1 LRYLLVLAL
10 MVISAA
16 AEAVA
21 PPPVTHD
28 VLVLYTQK
36 AATRWG
42 EGLRAKVDK
51 AIAYT
56 NGAHTNSRTGIVV
69 RVLAFEQT
77 AFVESGNF
85 FNTRSAL
92 ASNTAIKARRDQLGA
107 DLVLLVSEDTG
118 CGGAGSNWRTFS
130 GGQTTSLEAF
140 AVVTSSS
147 LPPASWVC
155 GNNLTVAHEIGHMQ
169 GLGHNREDD
178 SAGLQAGYRF
188 GYRICAP
195 GGFRDLM
202 SYPCPNVNVPIVA
215 RFSNPKAFY
224 NGLPFG
230 IAYEVAPYQAAD
242 SVRYL
247 KETAPLIANFRNP

>member
-1 LRYLLVLAL
+1 MKRAWILLMMAL
-10 MVISAA
+10 LFSAPA
-16 AEAVA
+16 KAV
-21 PPPVTHD
+21 VTHD

-36 AATRWG
+36 VETRWG
-42 EGLRAKVDK
+42 VGLRDKVDR
-51 AIAYT
+51 AIALA

-69 RVLAFEQT
+69 RVLAFEKT
-77 AFVESGNF
+77 SFVESGNF
-85 FNTRSAL
+85 FTTRSNL
-92 ASNTAIKARRDQLGA
+92 ANNTAVKTRRNQLGA
-107 DLVLLVSEDTG
+107 DFVLLVSEDTG
-118 CGGAGSNWRTFS
+118 CGGAASNWRTS
-130 GGQTTSLEAF
+130 TTLDAF

-169 GLGHNREDD
+169 GLAHNREDD
-178 SAGLQAGYRF
+178 SAGLQAGYRY
-188 GYRICAP
+188 GYRVCAV

-215 RFSNPKAFY
+215 RFSNPLAFY

-247 KETAPLIANFRNP
+247 KEVGPLTSSFRNPPQ

>member
-1 LRYLLVLAL
+1 MRYLVLAL
-10 MVISAA
+10 LFIAA
-16 AEAVA
+16 PAHA
-21 PPPVTHD
+21 VTHD

-51 AIAYT
+51 AISYA

-85 FNTRSAL
+85 FTTRSNL
-92 ASNTAIKARRDQLGA
+92 ASNAAIKARRNELGA

-147 LPPASWVC
+147 LPPASWAC
-155 GNNLTVAHEIGHMQ
+155 GNNYTVAHEIGHMQ

-188 GYRICAP
+188 GYRVCAV

-215 RFSNPKAFY
+215 RFSNPLAFY

-230 IAYEVAPYQAAD
+230 IAYEVAPFQAAD

-247 KETAPLIANFRNP
+247 KETASLIADFRNP

>member
-1 LRYLLVLAL
+1 LRYLIVLAL
-10 MVISAA
+10 LFAA
-16 AEAVA
+16 PAKA
-21 PPPVTHD
+21 VTHD

-42 EGLRAKVDK
+42 VGLRDKVDK

-77 AFVESGNF
+77 SFAETGNF

-92 ASNTAIKARRDQLGA
+92 ASNAAVKSRRDQLGA

-118 CGGAGSNWRTFS
+118 CGGSGSNWRTFS
-130 GGQTTSLEAF
+130 GGRTTSLEAF

-188 GYRICAP
+188 GYRICAV

-202 SYPCPNVNVPIVA
+202 SYPCPNVRVPIVA
-215 RFSNPKAFY
+215 RFSNPNAFY

-230 IAYEVAPYQAAD
+230 IAYDVAPFQAAD

-247 KETAPLIANFRNP
+247 KEVAPLIADFRNP